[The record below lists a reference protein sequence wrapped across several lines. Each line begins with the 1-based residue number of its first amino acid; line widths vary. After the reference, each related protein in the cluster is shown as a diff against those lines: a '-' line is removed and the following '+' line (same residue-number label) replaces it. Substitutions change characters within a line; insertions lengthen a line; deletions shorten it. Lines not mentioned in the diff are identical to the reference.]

1 MEKFESMRKSVTDG
15 PTEGAEAEGVEK
27 GFGLISDSGSAVLE
41 IFVVKAQSGIDP
53 DGVDT
58 CLDSTI
64 DFAAEVVEQSSRM
77 IGGVNE
83 IPYGTDIFPLDIA
96 EDDPGPVSGD
106 GAVQIVG
113 WPRTG
118 EIEDGGTCFEAATRD
133 FGLIGFNGDEG
144 ALLSEGLK
152 NRKKSGDLL
161 GGIDAG
167 GMVERGF
174 CAQIDEVGALGTKA
188 ASAGESGV
196 GTSDHAFAVPGVGTE
211 VDDSHEMGTVGGVKG
226 VTSDLE
232 LSHFRWQSGGVVLGE
247 LG

>member
-1 MEKFESMRKSVTDG
+1 
-15 PTEGAEAEGVEK
+15 
-27 GFGLISDSGSAVLE
+27 
-41 IFVVKAQSGIDP
+41 
-53 DGVDT
+53 
-58 CLDSTI
+58 
-64 DFAAEVVEQSSRM
+64 
-77 IGGVNE
+77 
-83 IPYGTDIFPLDIA
+83 LDIT
-96 EDDPGPVSGD
+96 EDDPGSVSGD

-113 WPRTG
+113 RPRTG
-118 EIEDGGTCFEAATRD
+118 EIKDGGTCFEAATSD

-144 ALLSEGLK
+144 AFLSEGLK
-152 NRKKSGDLL
+152 NREKSGDLL

-167 GMVERGF
+167 GMVESGF

-196 GTSDHAFAVPGVGTE
+196 GTRDHAFAVPGVGTE
-211 VDDSHEMGTVGGVKG
+211 VDDSHEVGTVGGVKG